1 MTNELHEIAEII
13 EIKKLAN
20 EVKVKQKEIN
30 DLLREVQKIDPG
42 VGIEFRSLVIGQ
54 DGPVF
59 LRIYLN
65 KAL

>member
-1 MTNELHEIAEII
+1 MSNELDEISQLI
-13 EIKKLAN
+13 ELKKLAG
-20 EVKVKQKEIN
+20 KVSAKEKEIN
-30 DLLREVQKIDPG
+30 DLLREIQKIDPG

-59 LRIYLN
+59 LNIYIN